1 MKIITIICGVMVP
14 CLGSDPFDGLEER
27 SQRPNKGVSLLNLA
41 DNDTILS
48 NYLDALTQA
57 RIKYQIEKVK
67 AGKDE

>member
-1 MKIITIICGVMVP
+1 MKIITITCCVIFP

-27 SQRPNKGVSLLNLA
+27 SESVNKGVSLLNLA

-48 NYLDALTQA
+48 NYLEALTQA

>member
-1 MKIITIICGVMVP
+1 MKIITIMCGVIVP

-27 SQRPNKGVSLLNLA
+27 AESVNRGVSLLNLA

-57 RIKYQIEKVK
+57 RIRYQIEKVK